1 MIEKIIRIKNVG
13 KFVNS
18 CQTIEA
24 AKLTLI
30 YGDNGAGKTTLCDIL
45 RSLSEGNPAYVEGR
59 SSLGSSDSPDILIR
73 LANDNFRFKNGQWSN
88 AHADIVVFDKTF
100 MHENVFAGDYVLH
113 DHKRNAYNVLLG
125 SDGRQLGEKV
135 EKLAKEIVEKQR
147 DLRSA
152 EKVISARLPKGVSLS
167 EFLAFEEDKEIDA
180 KLSSKKSE
188 VQQLEDAKSIL
199 DRRLLQ
205 TIGVPQIPDDFES
218 FLASTLE
225 TLSNRAEE
233 SVRNHIDRCLPK
245 GGEEWLQKGTSFSN
259 GETCP
264 FCDQPLAGIELFHAF
279 KSYFSQEYVALKSSA
294 ARLHDLIAMEFGE
307 TAVARIEK
315 VLGEN
320 ALLADAWRKNAGFPK
335 AIPPNLMKG
344 VAPLMEST
352 RLVLS
357 SYSSRKSA
365 SPLEEIILGTDF
377 RDAQKQWEEFVVKV
391 REYNEDIKQVNA
403 LAQDTKDRLSTG
415 NLREEQAALLK
426 LEAQKLRFN
435 EDVKKECEEYLRL
448 KKEKETLDQKKDE
461 AREKLNEF
469 SNNICPEFE
478 QAINQYLDAFGAE
491 FTLEKTTPQYL
502 GGNPSVSYYL
512 GINGQRISLGDQKT
526 PLEKPSFKNTLSM
539 GDRSALAFSFFVAQ
553 LERDPDIAN
562 KIVVFDDPFTSQDE
576 GRRTRTQQI
585 ILRLGRKAKQVIVLS
600 HDARFLHYVWEKHN
614 ERDGDKS
621 CFHVFRTKEGSELR
635 EFDIEKAVSSD
646 WVMRY
651 KQLLMYHD
659 EHLGR
664 PKDVVKDIRLFVEEL
679 LKITCPGTPLD
690 GKTLGQVITDIRS
703 APQGSALAKWQDR
716 IDELTDLN
724 DFATDHHH
732 VDASSSSELLTDTE
746 LRSWVR
752 SALRLL
758 HN

>member
-59 SSLGSSDSPDILIR
+59 SSLGSTDSPDILIR
-73 LANDNFRFKNGQWSN
+73 LASDNFRFKNGQWSN

-152 EKVISARLPKGVSLS
+152 EKVVSARLPKGVSLS

-180 KLSSKKSE
+180 KLTRKRSE
-188 VQQLEDAKSIL
+188 VQQLEDAKGIL

-205 TIGVPQIPDDFES
+205 TIGLPQIPSDFES
-218 FLASTLE
+218 LLAVTLE
-225 TLSNRAEE
+225 SLSNRAEE
-233 SVRNHIDRCLPK
+233 TVQNHIERCLPK

-264 FCDQPLAGIELFHAF
+264 YCDQPLAGIELFQAF
-279 KSYFSQEYVALKSSA
+279 KSYFSKEYSELKSSA
-294 ARLHDLIAMEFGE
+294 ATLHDSIEKQFGATT
-307 TAVARIEK
+307 TAIIEK
-315 VLGEN
+315 VIGEN
-320 ALLADAWRKNAGFPK
+320 ALLADAWRKDAGFPK
-335 AIPPNLMKG
+335 KIPSYPMDR
-344 VAPLMEST
+344 VAQSIESM
-352 RLVLS
+352 RRVLS
-357 SYSSRKSA
+357 EYSSRKST
-365 SPLEEIILGTDF
+365 SPLEAITPGTDF
-377 RDAQKQWEEFVVKV
+377 EDVRQRWEAFVLEMKN
-391 REYNEDIKQVNA
+391 YNLEVEQVNK
-403 LAQDTKDRLSTG
+403 LAQSTKDRLTTG
-415 NLREEQAALLK
+415 NLREEQAELLK
-426 LEAQKLRFN
+426 LDAQKLRFN

-448 KKEKETLDQKKDE
+448 KTEKERLDKKKDE

-512 GINGQRISLGDQKT
+512 GIKGQRISLGDQKT

-621 CFHVFRTKEGSELR
+621 CFNVFRTKEGSELR

-646 WVMRY
+646 WVLRY

-659 EHLGR
+659 EHLGS
-664 PKDVVKDIRLFVEEL
+664 PNDVVKDIRLFVEEL
-679 LKITCPGTPLD
+679 LKITCPGSPLD

-732 VDASSSSELLTDTE
+732 VDASSSGELLTDTE

-752 SALRLL
+752 SALKLL
-758 HN
+758 HD